1 MAIRA
6 RSFRIETLGN
16 LILRFRREMVL
27 VLEDENLVG
36 EECVTDYVKVGI

>member
-6 RSFRIETLGN
+6 RSFRVEALGN
-16 LILRFRREMVL
+16 LILGLGRQMVL

-36 EECVTDYVKVGI
+36 EE